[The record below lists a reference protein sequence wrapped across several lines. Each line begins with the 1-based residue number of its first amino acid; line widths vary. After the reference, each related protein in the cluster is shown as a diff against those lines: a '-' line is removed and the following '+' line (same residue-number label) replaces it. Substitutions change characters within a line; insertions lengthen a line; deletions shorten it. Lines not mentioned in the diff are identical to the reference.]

1 MNEIIL
7 KSVDKIEFHFFL
19 NDDSHSMDA
28 RVLHLCNSEVL
39 SILSSLSEVLGIPIK
54 IETVALGEGG
64 LKQVWKFIGNNSQQL
79 TLIVS
84 IMALIVAVS
93 PIPKKLSS
101 LEVEN
106 LELQNEKLRLEITEL
121 KEKKDGDVINSESIK
136 ELNKLHDI
144 ALSKSKYYETMSSYS
159 KVKSIEY
166 YVQDENEITI
176 DKFIVQ
182 NEEFVNFINE
192 KRDLPEEENDNAI
205 IEIIAP
211 VLIDTKYKWKGYYE
225 GEIIDFFMNDFM
237 FKNEIQ
243 VGIIKFQAGFK
254 IRCKLLIRRKIDE
267 SGQSKI
273 TSYAV
278 EKVHEVNSSLTTR
291 LVYSSNIRLLEDK
304 ARSKQNNFDF

>member
-19 NDDSHSMDA
+19 NDESHSMDA
-28 RVLHLCNSEVL
+28 RVLHLCNNEAL
-39 SILSSLSEVLGIPIK
+39 SILSSLSDVLGIPIK

-84 IMALIVAVS
+84 IMALIVAVA

-101 LEVEN
+101 LEEEN

-121 KEKKDGDVINSESIK
+121 KEKKNGDAINSESIN
-136 ELNKLHDI
+136 ELSKIHDI

-166 YVQDENEITI
+166 YIQDENEITI
-176 DKFIVQ
+176 DKFTVQ
-182 NEEFVNFINE
+182 NEEFINFINE
-192 KRDLPEEENDNAI
+192 KKDLPEEEIDNAI

-225 GEIIDFFMNDFM
+225 GDIIDFFMNDFM

-243 VGIIKFQAGFK
+243 VGVIKFQAGFK

-278 EKVHEVNSSLTTR
+278 DKVNEVNSTLETR
-291 LVYSSNIRLLEDK
+291 LVYSTNIKQIEYK
-304 ARSKQNNFDF
+304 AKSKQKDLEF